1 MRTVIDILQGVWYN
15 KAMKEGRTKPQI
27 VPIRDLKNTNK
38 ISQMC
43 HDSEEPIFVTK
54 NGYGDIVMMSMETYE
69 RQMILADVD
78 AKLAVAEEQ
87 IAAEKVR
94 PARETARE
102 LREKYGI

>member
-1 MRTVIDILQGVWYN
+1 
-15 KAMKEGRTKPQI
+15 
-27 VPIRDLKNTNK
+27 
-38 ISQMC
+38 MC

-87 IAAEKVR
+87 IMSGKVR
-94 PARETARE
+94 PAREVVRE

>member
-1 MRTVIDILQGVWYN
+1 M
-15 KAMKEGRTKPQI
+15 PQI
-27 VPIRDLKNTNK
+27 VPIRDLKNTKK

-87 IAAEKVR
+87 IMSGKVR
-94 PARETARE
+94 PAREVVRE

>member
-1 MRTVIDILQGVWYN
+1 
-15 KAMKEGRTKPQI
+15 
-27 VPIRDLKNTNK
+27 
-38 ISQMC
+38 
-43 HDSEEPIFVTK
+43 
-54 NGYGDIVMMSMETYE
+54 METYG
-69 RQMILADVD
+69 RQMFRACVE

>member
-1 MRTVIDILQGVWYN
+1 
-15 KAMKEGRTKPQI
+15 
-27 VPIRDLKNTNK
+27 
-38 ISQMC
+38 
-43 HDSEEPIFVTK
+43 
-54 NGYGDIVMMSMETYE
+54 MMSMETYE

>member
-1 MRTVIDILQGVWYN
+1 M
-15 KAMKEGRTKPQI
+15 PQI

-43 HDSEEPIFVTK
+43 HETNEPIFVTK
-54 NGYGDIVMMSMETYE
+54 KVYGDIVMMSMETYE

-87 IAAEKVR
+87 ITSGKVR
-94 PARETARE
+94 PAREVARE

>member
-1 MRTVIDILQGVWYN
+1 M
-15 KAMKEGRTKPQI
+15 PQI

-43 HDSEEPIFVTK
+43 HDSE
-54 NGYGDIVMMSMETYE
+54 
-69 RQMILADVD
+69 D

>member
-1 MRTVIDILQGVWYN
+1 M
-15 KAMKEGRTKPQI
+15 PQI

-87 IAAEKVR
+87 ITAGRVR
-94 PARETARE
+94 PAREAAQE
-102 LREKYGI
+102 LRKKYGI

>member
-1 MRTVIDILQGVWYN
+1 M
-15 KAMKEGRTKPQI
+15 PQI

-69 RQMILADVD
+69 RQLLLADVD

-87 IAAEKVR
+87 ITSGKVR
-94 PARETARE
+94 PAREVARE

>member
-1 MRTVIDILQGVWYN
+1 M
-15 KAMKEGRTKPQI
+15 PQI

-38 ISQMC
+38 IFQMC

-87 IAAEKVR
+87 IMSGKVR
-94 PARETARE
+94 PAREVVRE

>member
-1 MRTVIDILQGVWYN
+1 
-15 KAMKEGRTKPQI
+15 
-27 VPIRDLKNTNK
+27 
-38 ISQMC
+38 MC

-87 IAAEKVR
+87 ITSGKVR
-94 PARETARE
+94 PAREVVRE

>member
-1 MRTVIDILQGVWYN
+1 M
-15 KAMKEGRTKPQI
+15 PQI
-27 VPIRDLKNTNK
+27 VPIRDLKNTSK

-87 IAAEKVR
+87 ITLGKVR
-94 PARETARE
+94 PAREVVRE